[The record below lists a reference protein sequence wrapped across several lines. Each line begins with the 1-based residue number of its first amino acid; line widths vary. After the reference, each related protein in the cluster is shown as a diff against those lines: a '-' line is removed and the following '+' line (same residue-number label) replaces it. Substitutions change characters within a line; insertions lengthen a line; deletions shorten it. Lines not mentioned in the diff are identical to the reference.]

1 MAGKHGN
8 KKKDPPKDGVCQSS
22 ILRFLTPALGILS
35 ATSAMPEETTN
46 LRTPNEPIP
55 NTNSQPNDNGKKR
68 PLEKEGEKVS
78 PLGKTIRLDDDVSS
92 HKSPEPRT
100 DSRSEVYEKVVEIMK
115 GLAPI
120 IDDKNAP
127 TPNREAFN
135 ALYQIVIFLSHVVF
149 EDFGTVDRVVNE
161 NREIRESNQTLKYAQ
176 HCDKLKKEMEKSQ
189 RTVKI
194 LDMPVEDSLIGGKI
208 ENTNTARE
216 NVKKTLKNKL
226 NVSPDLLIGSSIS
239 INTKSIRDGNTPVG
253 IIAADKDKK
262 ISIEKALR
270 AASKKVVVEWPSYLY
285 SHIKEIRK
293 GYNKSN
299 KFRNSQIL
307 IRPSASNNKLVISSR
322 PTSNDR
328 WEYIETLSFPL
339 NPSDITKF
347 GQKRQPCKSIIEDV
361 SFNFLDSKEYY
372 KDIPSSNI
380 DPLSNSFQP
389 AKNGVPSVPQPGTSR
404 ATTPTRNRFDGLGE
418 SQA

>member
-8 KKKDPPKDGVCQSS
+8 KKKDPPKDGVFQPS
-22 ILRFLTPALGILS
+22 ILQFLTPALGILS
-35 ATSAMPEETTN
+35 ARATTEETN
-46 LRTPNEPIP
+46 NPRKPDEIM
-55 NTNSQPNDNGKKR
+55 TNSNSQQNDTGKKR
-68 PLEKEGEKVS
+68 PLDKEGEKVS
-78 PLGKTIRLDDDVSS
+78 PIGKAMRLDDDTNSRE
-92 HKSPEPRT
+92 SPEPRT
-100 DSRSEVYEKVVEIMK
+100 NSRSEVYEKVVEIMK

-216 NVKKTLKNKL
+216 NVKKVLKNKL

-262 ISIEKALR
+262 ITIEKALR

-339 NPSDITKF
+339 NPSDIEKF
-347 GQKRQPCKSIIEDV
+347 GQKRQPCKSILEDV
-361 SFNFLDSKEYY
+361 LFNFLDTKEYY
-372 KDIPSSNI
+372 KNIPSSNI

-389 AKNGVPSVPQPGTSR
+389 AKNGVPAVQQPGTPR